1 MRLSYYQN
9 LALGSTN
16 RLGLVW
22 NLFAQLGKM
31 SVKSIIANSR
41 YGDESRLSFSD
52 SLIRSATTSQ
62 KYFNNRD
69 GEDFNILGYDYVV
82 RHYDKI
88 AKFKKL
94 EKEVFLVGSQ
104 DNTSSKDELQVG
116 YGEVNEDKVLV
127 SQDDTSSVEDKLD
140 YLLAWQNFGKIQK
153 IVERKGYQLDTL
165 LLLAI
170 QGNKQAI
177 ATLSDFSKE
186 EYFADWLCSILLPEK
201 LEDVV
206 FRLEGKREVC

>member
-16 RLGLVW
+16 SLGLVW

-52 SLIRSATTSQ
+52 SLIRSASSSQ

-153 IVERKGYQLDTL
+153 IVERRGYQLDTL

-177 ATLSDFSKE
+177 AILSDFSKE

>member
-9 LALGSTN
+9 LSIGSTN
-16 RLGLVW
+16 SLGLVW

-52 SLIRSATTSQ
+52 SLIKSATNSK
-62 KYFNNRD
+62 KYFNTRE

-82 RHYDKI
+82 RHYDRI
-88 AKFKKL
+88 SKFKKL
-94 EKEVFLVGSQ
+94 EKEVFLVGIQ
-104 DNTSSKDELQVG
+104 DNKSSKDDLQVG

-127 SQDDTSSVEDKLD
+127 SQDDTSSVEAELD
-140 YLLAWQNFGKIQK
+140 YLLAWQNFGKICK

-170 QGNKQAI
+170 RGNRQAQLV
-177 ATLSDFSKE
+177 LSEFSRE
-186 EYFADWLCSILLPEK
+186 EYFSDWLCSILLPEK

>member
-16 RLGLVW
+16 SLGLVW

-52 SLIRSATTSQ
+52 SLIRSASSSQ

-140 YLLAWQNFGKIQK
+140 YLLAWQNFCKMQK
-153 IVERKGYQLDTL
+153 IIERKGYQLDTL

-201 LEDVV
+201 MEDVV

>member
-16 RLGLVW
+16 SLGLVW
-22 NLFAQLGKM
+22 NLLAQLGKM

-41 YGDESRLSFSD
+41 YRDESRLSFSD

-153 IVERKGYQLDTL
+153 IIERKGYQLDTL

-206 FRLEGKREVC
+206 FRLEGNREVC

>member
-16 RLGLVW
+16 SLGLVW

-52 SLIRSATTSQ
+52 SLIRSASSSQ

-177 ATLSDFSKE
+177 STLSDFSKE

-201 LEDVV
+201 MEDVV

>member
-16 RLGLVW
+16 SLGLVW

-52 SLIRSATTSQ
+52 SLIRSAATSQ

-94 EKEVFLVGSQ
+94 EKEVFLVGVQ
-104 DNTSSKDELQVG
+104 DNPSSKDDLQVG
-116 YGEVNEDKVLV
+116 YGEVSEDKVLV

-153 IVERKGYQLDTL
+153 IFERKGYQLDTL

-170 QGNKQAI
+170 RGNKQAQSI
-177 ATLSDFSKE
+177 LSDFSKD

-201 LEDVV
+201 LEDIV